1 MKAIVKAEKRE
12 GFTYQDLPDPVVG
25 PDDVLVKVD
34 SATVCGSDVMFYH
47 WYPAI
52 RWMVTEPP
60 FVPGHEGS
68 GTVVEVG
75 RDVKNIKPGDRVA
88 VETHL
93 PCGRCFQCRTG
104 EQHICRNMTL
114 FGHQF
119 NGCFA
124 ELAVAPQRIIFKI
137 SDRLDLDRATLLEP
151 LGVAQQCVQ
160 KAEVAGD
167 TAVVIGA
174 GPIGLMA
181 LYLAKKSGAGFVAVI
196 DLNDH
201 RLGMAKDL
209 GADLVLSATDGDV
222 TERLLE
228 ITDGDGVGSI
238 IDASGSAQAISDS
251 FFYLRKGG
259 RMILTGNPK
268 EDLVIRQPVKSLI
281 HKEITLKGVHG
292 RRMFE
297 TWEKTQQ
304 YLLDPCFPLDRLV
317 THEFKMDRFEEAF
330 QLIDTGECG
339 KVRLRP

>member
-1 MKAIVKAEKRE
+1 VKALVKAEKRE

-25 PDDVLVKVD
+25 PGDVLVKVD
-34 SATVCGSDVMFYH
+34 SATICGSDVMFYH
-47 WYPAI
+47 WHPAI
-52 RWMVTEPP
+52 RWMVTDPP

-68 GTVVEVG
+68 GTVLEVG
-75 RDVKNIKPGDRVA
+75 DNVKNIEPGDRVA
-88 VETHL
+88 FETHL
-93 PCGRCFQCRTG
+93 PCGECFQCRTG
-104 EQHICRNMTL
+104 EQHICRNMTF

-119 NGCFA
+119 DGCFA
-124 ELAVAPQRIIFKI
+124 ELTAAPQRIVFKI
-137 SDRLDLDRATLLEP
+137 NHRLPLDRATLLEP

-181 LYLAKKSGAGFVAVI
+181 LYLAKRSGAGFVAVTDI
-196 DLNDH
+196 NDY
-201 RLGMAKDL
+201 RLAMAKDL
-209 GADLVLSATDGDV
+209 GADLVLPAGDAGITERILEVTDGV
-222 TERLLE
+222 
-228 ITDGDGVGSI
+228 GVGSI
-238 IDASGSAQAISDS
+238 IDASGSAPAISES

-259 RMILTGNPK
+259 RMVLAGNPK

-304 YLLDPCFPLDRLV
+304 YLLDPCFPLDRIV
-317 THEFKMDRFEEAF
+317 THQFKMEQFEDAF
-330 QLIDTGECG
+330 RLIDTGECG
-339 KVRLRP
+339 KIRLKP